1 VLGETSSGLKLRER
15 DVLSSRSSRDGL
27 ARRAGAQGDDGGS
40 PGCESEDDV
49 ERESGSGDDRRSALR
64 ALAAPRYDRLRRCE
78 GEVRPTA
85 DCASAGTVTRRL
97 MPRPGC
103 AQCQVRTAFFQ
114 VPALSKA

>member
-1 VLGETSSGLKLRER
+1 MLGETSSGLKLRER

-64 ALAAPRYDRLRRCE
+64 ALAAAEPARGWRRLDIDRLR
-78 GEVRPTA
+78 
-85 DCASAGTVTRRL
+85 
-97 MPRPGC
+97 
-103 AQCQVRTAFFQ
+103 
-114 VPALSKA
+114 K